1 MNAMRRAAVIA
12 LCLGMAVVASAAPE
26 FYAKAKQQGVG
37 VVSASI
43 PKTYGPG
50 GFETK
55 VAVCNL
61 KEEALRGELKVVA
74 GDKTLA
80 TAAIDLPPKQMSEAV
95 QELVAKGT
103 VEKEAKGSDIKVVIA
118 VGGVETVCY
127 AGKVGEKT
135 EFAKPEKVDLPRFG
149 AKPGKVRFVEAVK
162 PSEGAEM
169 RAFVED
175 GGILVVSP
183 IKSQDDLNFCLAF
196 VDKGS
201 IPGFRAQKG
210 KANAYDTRIYGGEFP
225 LFDWPFAWSDTL
237 EVGDN
242 RLGGGRGWVSVQR
255 DYTMAYRIGS
265 GVLICSVLPLKEEK
279 WLHENLQAHCDLESA
294 GVRFR
299 GTEHKY
305 AQREEWMGGSGVPT
319 VWGGSSSVSLKNV
332 NVATTNLMM
341 AFQVTVT
348 AKDGQKRM
356 SLGRG
361 KCDKIGGDFG
371 ISAPFS
377 SIDLSGECHV
387 KCEILKWGEDWKY
400 TVSEFDVTLPEAVEV
415 VPPRYFGGVVSTCR
429 KSPAIKAGVRV
440 NRKYA
445 KLEGK
450 AWTLKALDK
459 DGKEVAFATGTFGA
473 GQREIQADL
482 EIPKSAPAGEYT
494 LVGTVDCCCMKGV
507 EAKAKLRIVAP
518 EPGQIIVDQDGYLLN
533 EGKPYLPLGIYHCH
547 TWNLEEKIDDT
558 GLRAMDMGFNWMQ
571 MWEWD
576 YRTHLSLDP
585 VTLAD
590 ACRGEINALSNE
602 TDRAAFIP
610 KRIEENKKFRKQIK
624 DAGMWICYECFG
636 VWNDCIVEHPGP
648 GAKYS
653 FEQLERMPREIKEV
667 GTDPDH
673 LVRMYYMAD
682 EAGGNFYGSLSR
694 ATKIF
699 HENDPGLHPTFNLG
713 NMPAVMAG
721 DYGGQDRYCRY
732 YGGLGSLN
740 TFIEE
745 TEALK
750 AAYARYQLR
759 PFMVPQAFGQSPE
772 QSTETPEYVRAEAFA
787 GLIHGA
793 SGIGFYC
800 WSQTGDW
807 KGTHRQGMKWNP
819 PTAHAVKQIIKE
831 IRVFEQALMVP
842 GKTVELKSEDGN
854 VHAILCGDE
863 TTGRFLV
870 ALNTYELPVET
881 ALPVPG
887 LSDLKLEPLFGAPEP
902 KKAGG
907 FFGIGAKDAI
917 ALKLPGWGT
926 AIWRVK

>member
-1 MNAMRRAAVIA
+1 MNISKKAALAAVCFGLA
-12 LCLGMAVVASAAPE
+12 TVVFAAQPG
-26 FYAKAKQQGVG
+26 FYGQAKSQGVG
-37 VVSASI
+37 LIGHAI
-43 PKTYGPG
+43 PKAFGPG
-50 GFETK
+50 EFETRAS
-55 VAVCNL
+55 VYNL
-61 KEEALRGELKVVA
+61 KDLALRGALKVVV
-74 GDKTLA
+74 DVKTVA
-80 TAAIDLPPKQMSEAV
+80 EQAIDLPPKQNSSAV
-95 QELVAKGT
+95 QDLQVKGA
-103 VEKEAKGSDIKVVIA
+103 VDAEAKGQDVKVVIA
-118 VGGVETVCY
+118 VGDVETVCF
-127 AGKVGEKT
+127 AGKVGERT
-135 EFAKPEKVDLPRFG
+135 EYEKVAAPALPHFG
-149 AKPGKVRFVEAVK
+149 PKPGAVRFVDKVAL
-162 PSEGAEM
+162 
-169 RAFVED
+169 ED
-175 GGILVVSP
+175 GLKAREFVAEGNILIVSP
-183 IKSQDDLNFCLAF
+183 IAAQDDLAF
-196 VDKGS
+196 AQAVTGS
-201 IPGFRAQKG
+201 KDLPQFQLHKG
-210 KANAYDTRIYGGEFP
+210 KMSAYDTRISAGEFP

-237 EVGDN
+237 PVGDN
-242 RLGGGRGWVSVQR
+242 RLRGGAGWVPVQG

-265 GVLICSVLPLKEEK
+265 GVLICSVLPLKDEK
-279 WLHENLQAHCDLESA
+279 WLHSNLQAHCDLESA
-294 GVRFR
+294 GLRFR
-299 GTEHKY
+299 GLSHKY
-305 AQREEWMGGSGVPT
+305 APQEIWMDESGIPT
-319 VWGGSSSVSLKNV
+319 VWGGSSSVTLRNI
-332 NVATTNLMM
+332 NVATTNLTM

-356 SLGRG
+356 ALGRG
-361 KCDKIGGDFG
+361 NNGNIGADFG
-371 ISAPFS
+371 ITAPFP

-387 KCEILKWGEDWKY
+387 TCEILKWGEDWKY
-400 TVSEFDVTLPEAVEV
+400 TVGEFDVTLPEPVEV
-415 VPPRYFGGVVSTCR
+415 IPPRYFGGVVSTCR
-429 KSPAIKAGVRV
+429 KSAAVKAGLRV

-445 KLEGK
+445 NLEGK
-450 AWTLKALDK
+450 AWTLKALDE
-459 DGKEVAFATGTFGA
+459 DGKEVASATGVFGA
-473 GQREIQADL
+473 GQREIQTDL
-482 EIPKSAPAGEYT
+482 AIPKSAPAGEYT
-494 LVGTVDCCCMKGV
+494 LVGTVDCCCLKGV
-507 EAKAKLRIVAP
+507 EARGKLRIVAP

-547 TWNLEEKIDDT
+547 TFHLEEPIDET
-558 GLRAMDMGFNWMQ
+558 GLKATDMGFNWMQ

-590 ACRGEINALSNE
+590 ACKGEIEAISNE

-610 KRIEENKKFRKQIK
+610 KRIEENKRFRKLIK

-636 VWNDCIVEHPGP
+636 VWNDCIVERPGP
-648 GAKYS
+648 GMKYS
-653 FEQLERMPREIKEV
+653 FEMLERMPREIREV

-673 LVRMYYMAD
+673 LIRMYYMAD
-682 EAGGNFYGSLSR
+682 EATGFYGPLSR

-713 NMPAVMAG
+713 NLPAVMSG

-740 TFIEE
+740 SFIEE
-745 TEALK
+745 TEDLK
-750 AAYARYQLR
+750 RAYARYQMR
-759 PFMVPQAFGQSPE
+759 PFMVPQAFGTSPQ

-800 WSQTGDW
+800 WKQTGDW
-807 KGTHRQGMKWNP
+807 TGKNRQGMGWNP

-887 LSDLKLEPLFGAPEP
+887 LADLTLEPLFGAPEP
-902 KKAGG
+902 KKHGG
-907 FFGIGAKDAI
+907 LGAKDAL

-926 AIWRVK
+926 AIWQVK